1 MGIEKAKPQLD
12 EANKLFF
19 EINGKNKN
27 KTQTKLCFCFGTF
40 PIIEKGKC
48 PRYQSIQN
56 SIIIIVII
64 VII

>member
-27 KTQTKLCFCFGTF
+27 KTQTKLCFCLS
-40 PIIEKGKC
+40 ELS
-48 PRYQSIQN
+48 QL
-56 SIIIIVII
+56 
-64 VII
+64 